1 MAFLAF
7 GYRLNSKL
15 IPPDYPFGTP
25 MARGRRRARPLA
37 DAARHWLRPLA
48 LGAGLLAVSPLA
60 PATAAERECAALGTA
75 GASRGDEQRATKDAA
90 TDRTAGADAGSPR
103 VLGLDDDGSL
113 RLADGRRFVPGQVAI
128 PVRLGADAPLWARA
142 RAAVATS
149 LAGQPVRLGP
159 TATDRHGR
167 LTGPAELL
175 NDSGMG
181 RDLALAL
188 VRTGAAFAD
197 PAAPCAKTFL
207 EAEDQARRARRG
219 LWGSAGA
226 LHATTDIAGLSA
238 RAGLFS
244 VAEGRILTVGVRRD
258 RTYLNFG
265 DSWRQDFTVMMAT
278 ADFATILG
286 HGLDAAMLRGTMV
299 RVRGVVREQGG
310 PAMVVHAAAAV
321 TQLAEQDLERS
332 QDHEGT
338 AE

>member
-1 MAFLAF
+1 M
-7 GYRLNSKL
+7 
-15 IPPDYPFGTP
+15 
-25 MARGRRRARPLA
+25 GRP
-37 DAARHWLRPLA
+37 
-48 LGAGLLAVSPLA
+48 
-60 PATAAERECAALGTA
+60 
-75 GASRGDEQRATKDAA
+75 Q
-90 TDRTAGADAGSPR
+90 

-113 RLADGRRFVPGQVAI
+113 RLADGRRLVPEQVAV
-128 PVRLGADAPLWARA
+128 PVRLGADAPLWTRA
-142 RAAVATS
+142 SAAVT
-149 LAGQPVRLGP
+149 AGIAGKPVRLGP

-167 LTGPAELL
+167 LTGPALL
-175 NDSGMG
+175 LSNGSARDDGRGADFGADS
-181 RDLALAL
+181 DLALAL
-188 VRTGAAFAD
+188 VRSGAAFAD
-197 PAAPCAKTFL
+197 PSPPCAKAFL
-207 EAEDQARRARRG
+207 EAEDEARRARRG
-219 LWGSAGA
+219 LWGSAEA
-226 LHATTDIAGLSA
+226 VHATTDIDGLSA

-310 PAMVVHAAAAV
+310 PAMVVKTAAAV
-321 TQLAEQDLERS
+321 TQLAGQDLERS